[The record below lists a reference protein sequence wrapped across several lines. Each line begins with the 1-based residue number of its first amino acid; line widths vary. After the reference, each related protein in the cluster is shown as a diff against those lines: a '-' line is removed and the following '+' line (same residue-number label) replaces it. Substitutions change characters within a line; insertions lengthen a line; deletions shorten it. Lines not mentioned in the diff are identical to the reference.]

1 MESDFQIYEM
11 ASDIT
16 WSISK
21 YWKQVNGMSD
31 EGTFHIS
38 GHKIKV
44 NFLFV
49 SSSDSDIHDIN
60 NTVQLT
66 FDLM

>member
-1 MESDFQIYEM
+1 MVDPY
-11 ASDIT
+11 
-16 WSISK
+16 
-21 YWKQVNGMSD
+21 
-31 EGTFHIS
+31 HIS

-44 NFLFV
+44 IFLFV

-60 NTVQLT
+60 NTIQLT

>member
-1 MESDFQIYEM
+1 MRYIGGEIGTTESRRAKHMEVFQ
-11 ASDIT
+11 
-16 WSISK
+16 
-21 YWKQVNGMSD
+21 
-31 EGTFHIS
+31 TFPSALHIS

-49 SSSDSDIHDIN
+49 SPSDSDIHDIN
-60 NTVQLT
+60 NTIQLI

>member
-1 MESDFQIYEM
+1 VIIVCECRYETDLAM
-11 ASDIT
+11 WLREPS
-16 WSISK
+16 
-21 YWKQVNGMSD
+21 
-31 EGTFHIS
+31 HIS

-60 NTVQLT
+60 NTAQLT